1 MTNFD
6 VDVLIVGGG
15 PTGLMLALE
24 LAVQK
29 TSFRII
35 EYVLNSSSTKGFEP
49 SHILGSPY

>member
-1 MTNFD
+1 LLLFLGMPNFD

-24 LAVQK
+24 FALHN

-35 EYVLNSSSTKGFEP
+35 EYVTVCLV
-49 SHILGSPY
+49 